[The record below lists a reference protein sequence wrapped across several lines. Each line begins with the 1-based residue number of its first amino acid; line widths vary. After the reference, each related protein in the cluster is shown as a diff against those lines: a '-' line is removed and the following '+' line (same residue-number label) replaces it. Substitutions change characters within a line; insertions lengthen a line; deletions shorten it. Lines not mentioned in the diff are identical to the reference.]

1 MPIIGMGSRDLKVG
15 DLVTH
20 VYKGV
25 NNEYAVGI
33 VLATETSLGLVKVL
47 WVFGNESFHVHYMLK
62 WLA

>member
-1 MPIIGMGSRDLKVG
+1 MSQRDLKPG

-25 NNEYAVGI
+25 NSEYSVGV
-33 VLATETSLGLVKVL
+33 VLSSENILGLVKVS
-47 WVFGNESFHVHYMLK
+47 WVSGLESFHVHYMLK

>member
-1 MPIIGMGSRDLKVG
+1 MNHSNLRVG

-20 VYKGV
+20 VYKGA

-33 VLATETSLGLVKVL
+33 VLATETSLGLIKVL
-47 WVFGNESFHVHYMLK
+47 WVSGNESFHVHYMLK

>member
-1 MPIIGMGSRDLKVG
+1 MNQINLKVG

-25 NNEYAVGI
+25 NNEYAVGV
-33 VLATETSLGLVKVL
+33 VLATETSLGLIKVL
-47 WVFGNESFHVHYMLK
+47 WVSGNESFHVHYMLK

>member
-1 MPIIGMGSRDLKVG
+1 MSPNNLEIG

-25 NNEYAVGI
+25 NDEYSVGI
-33 VLATETSLGLVKVL
+33 VLSTENMLGLVKVC
-47 WVFGNESFHVHYMLK
+47 WASGFESFHVHYMLK

>member
-1 MPIIGMGSRDLKVG
+1 MGSRDLKVG

-25 NNEYAVGI
+25 NDEYSVGV
-33 VLATETSLGLVKVL
+33 VLSTENTLGLIKVS
-47 WVFGNESFHVHYMLK
+47 WASGFESFHVHYMLK